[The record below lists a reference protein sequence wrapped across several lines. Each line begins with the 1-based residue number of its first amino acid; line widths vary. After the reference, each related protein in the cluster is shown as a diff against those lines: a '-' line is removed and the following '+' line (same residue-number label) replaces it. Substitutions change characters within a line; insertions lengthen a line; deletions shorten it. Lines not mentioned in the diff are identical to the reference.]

1 MNGKNNLDEDL
12 KNHIEQFNPNKVNNK
27 LLFHK
32 FIMINE
38 ILDKRN
44 KKQNPEMKSITKGQ
58 GRLIGFLKRKDGFS
72 TKELSEILNISVTS
86 LNETLNKLEQQN
98 FIRKVPSPKD
108 KRVLLVELTE
118 EGRAI
123 EFKNHEDID
132 IFDTLSEEEKEN
144 LNEYLN
150 RLTVALHNK
159 FKEEN
164 PEKYEKIIKNRKEIF
179 EKYFKEDN
187 PNEEWMQ
194 LMNCNKKEKCQT
206 FSVWND
212 LNSAIDEFLENK
224 TLFNI
229 ILGVEKPDHG
239 QVFIGKTIKTTNV
252 EFSGKPKNISKDDI
266 KNRENNEL
274 TRHTLMKNNLQ
285 KYVERNKGNLPNNIT
300 SFLRK
305 LFHVKIDWKKILRN
319 SLQTI
324 LEKADYFTWA
334 KPRTSL
340 FALNNMPYL
349 PSQTSCYHS

>member
-1 MNGKNNLDEDL
+1 MNGEDNLNNGYFE
-12 KNHIEQFNPNKVNNK
+12 FNQVNNE

-38 ILDKRN
+38 VLDRRN

-58 GRLIGFLKRKDGFS
+58 GRLIILLKRKDKIS

-150 RLTVALHNK
+150 RLTIALHNK

-164 PEKYEKIIKNRKEIF
+164 PEKYEEIIKHRKEIF
-179 EKYFKEDN
+179 EKYFKEYN

-194 LMNCNKKEKCQT
+194 FMNCNKKK
-206 FSVWND
+206 
-212 LNSAIDEFLENK
+212 
-224 TLFNI
+224 
-229 ILGVEKPDHG
+229 
-239 QVFIGKTIKTTNV
+239 
-252 EFSGKPKNISKDDI
+252 
-266 KNRENNEL
+266 
-274 TRHTLMKNNLQ
+274 
-285 KYVERNKGNLPNNIT
+285 
-300 SFLRK
+300 
-305 LFHVKIDWKKILRN
+305 
-319 SLQTI
+319 
-324 LEKADYFTWA
+324 
-334 KPRTSL
+334 
-340 FALNNMPYL
+340 
-349 PSQTSCYHS
+349 

>member
-44 KKQNPEMKSITKGQ
+44 KKQNPEMKSISKGQ

-118 EGRAI
+118 EGRSI
-123 EFKNHEDID
+123 EFKNHADID

-150 RLTVALHNK
+150 RLTMALHNK

-179 EKYFKEDN
+179 EKYFKECS
-187 PNEEWMQ
+187 PNEEW
-194 LMNCNKKEKCQT
+194 LELINCNKK
-206 FSVWND
+206 
-212 LNSAIDEFLENK
+212 
-224 TLFNI
+224 
-229 ILGVEKPDHG
+229 
-239 QVFIGKTIKTTNV
+239 
-252 EFSGKPKNISKDDI
+252 
-266 KNRENNEL
+266 R
-274 TRHTLMKNNLQ
+274 
-285 KYVERNKGNLPNNIT
+285 
-300 SFLRK
+300 
-305 LFHVKIDWKKILRN
+305 
-319 SLQTI
+319 
-324 LEKADYFTWA
+324 
-334 KPRTSL
+334 
-340 FALNNMPYL
+340 
-349 PSQTSCYHS
+349 

>member
-1 MNGKNNLDEDL
+1 MNGENNSKKDYFD
-12 KNHIEQFNPNKVNNK
+12 FNEVDNQ

-38 ILDKRN
+38 VLDRRN

-58 GRLIGFLKRKDGFS
+58 GRLIILLKRKDNLS

-98 FIRKVPSPKD
+98 LIRKVPSPKD

-150 RLTVALHNK
+150 RLTIALHNK

-164 PEKYEKIIKNRKEIF
+164 PEKYEKIIKHRKEIF
-179 EKYFKEDN
+179 EKYFKEYN

-194 LMNCNKKEKCQT
+194 FMNCNKKK
-206 FSVWND
+206 
-212 LNSAIDEFLENK
+212 
-224 TLFNI
+224 
-229 ILGVEKPDHG
+229 
-239 QVFIGKTIKTTNV
+239 
-252 EFSGKPKNISKDDI
+252 
-266 KNRENNEL
+266 
-274 TRHTLMKNNLQ
+274 
-285 KYVERNKGNLPNNIT
+285 
-300 SFLRK
+300 
-305 LFHVKIDWKKILRN
+305 
-319 SLQTI
+319 
-324 LEKADYFTWA
+324 
-334 KPRTSL
+334 
-340 FALNNMPYL
+340 
-349 PSQTSCYHS
+349 

>member
-1 MNGKNNLDEDL
+1 MNGENNSKKDYFD
-12 KNHIEQFNPNKVNNK
+12 FNEVDNQ

-38 ILDKRN
+38 VLDKRN

-118 EGRAI
+118 DGRSL
-123 EFKNHEDID
+123 EFKNHEDVD

-150 RLTVALHNK
+150 RLTIALHNK

-164 PEKYEKIIKNRKEIF
+164 PEKYEKIIKHRKEIF
-179 EKYFKEDN
+179 EKYFKEYN

-194 LMNCNKKEKCQT
+194 FMNCNKK
-206 FSVWND
+206 
-212 LNSAIDEFLENK
+212 
-224 TLFNI
+224 
-229 ILGVEKPDHG
+229 
-239 QVFIGKTIKTTNV
+239 
-252 EFSGKPKNISKDDI
+252 
-266 KNRENNEL
+266 
-274 TRHTLMKNNLQ
+274 
-285 KYVERNKGNLPNNIT
+285 
-300 SFLRK
+300 
-305 LFHVKIDWKKILRN
+305 KIVD
-319 SLQTI
+319 
-324 LEKADYFTWA
+324 
-334 KPRTSL
+334 
-340 FALNNMPYL
+340 
-349 PSQTSCYHS
+349 

>member
-1 MNGKNNLDEDL
+1 MNGEDNLNNGYFE
-12 KNHIEQFNPNKVNNK
+12 FNQVNNQ

-38 ILDKRN
+38 VLDRRN

-150 RLTVALHNK
+150 RLTIALHNK

-164 PEKYEKIIKNRKEIF
+164 PERYEKIIKHRKEIF

-194 LMNCNKKEKCQT
+194 FMNCNKKK
-206 FSVWND
+206 
-212 LNSAIDEFLENK
+212 
-224 TLFNI
+224 
-229 ILGVEKPDHG
+229 
-239 QVFIGKTIKTTNV
+239 
-252 EFSGKPKNISKDDI
+252 
-266 KNRENNEL
+266 
-274 TRHTLMKNNLQ
+274 
-285 KYVERNKGNLPNNIT
+285 
-300 SFLRK
+300 
-305 LFHVKIDWKKILRN
+305 
-319 SLQTI
+319 
-324 LEKADYFTWA
+324 
-334 KPRTSL
+334 
-340 FALNNMPYL
+340 
-349 PSQTSCYHS
+349 

>member
-1 MNGKNNLDEDL
+1 MNGENNSKKGYFEI
-12 KNHIEQFNPNKVNNK
+12 NEVNNQ

-150 RLTVALHNK
+150 RLTIALHNK
-159 FKEEN
+159 FKAEN
-164 PEKYEKIIKNRKEIF
+164 PEKYEKIIKHRKEIF
-179 EKYFKEDN
+179 EKYFKEYD

-194 LMNCNKKEKCQT
+194 FMNCNKKK
-206 FSVWND
+206 
-212 LNSAIDEFLENK
+212 
-224 TLFNI
+224 
-229 ILGVEKPDHG
+229 
-239 QVFIGKTIKTTNV
+239 
-252 EFSGKPKNISKDDI
+252 
-266 KNRENNEL
+266 
-274 TRHTLMKNNLQ
+274 
-285 KYVERNKGNLPNNIT
+285 
-300 SFLRK
+300 
-305 LFHVKIDWKKILRN
+305 
-319 SLQTI
+319 
-324 LEKADYFTWA
+324 
-334 KPRTSL
+334 
-340 FALNNMPYL
+340 
-349 PSQTSCYHS
+349 

>member
-150 RLTVALHNK
+150 RLTIALHNK

-164 PEKYEKIIKNRKEIF
+164 PEKYEKIIKHRKEIF
-179 EKYFKEDN
+179 EKYFKEYD

-194 LMNCNKKEKCQT
+194 FMNCNKKK
-206 FSVWND
+206 
-212 LNSAIDEFLENK
+212 
-224 TLFNI
+224 
-229 ILGVEKPDHG
+229 
-239 QVFIGKTIKTTNV
+239 
-252 EFSGKPKNISKDDI
+252 
-266 KNRENNEL
+266 
-274 TRHTLMKNNLQ
+274 
-285 KYVERNKGNLPNNIT
+285 
-300 SFLRK
+300 
-305 LFHVKIDWKKILRN
+305 
-319 SLQTI
+319 
-324 LEKADYFTWA
+324 
-334 KPRTSL
+334 
-340 FALNNMPYL
+340 
-349 PSQTSCYHS
+349 

>member
-1 MNGKNNLDEDL
+1 MNGENNSKKDYFD
-12 KNHIEQFNPNKVNNK
+12 FNEVDNQ

-38 ILDKRN
+38 VLDKRN

-118 EGRAI
+118 DGRAL

-150 RLTVALHNK
+150 RLTIALHNK

-164 PEKYEKIIKNRKEIF
+164 PEKYEKIIKHRKEIF
-179 EKYFKEDN
+179 EKYFKEYN

-194 LMNCNKKEKCQT
+194 FMNCNKKK
-206 FSVWND
+206 
-212 LNSAIDEFLENK
+212 
-224 TLFNI
+224 
-229 ILGVEKPDHG
+229 
-239 QVFIGKTIKTTNV
+239 
-252 EFSGKPKNISKDDI
+252 
-266 KNRENNEL
+266 
-274 TRHTLMKNNLQ
+274 
-285 KYVERNKGNLPNNIT
+285 
-300 SFLRK
+300 
-305 LFHVKIDWKKILRN
+305 
-319 SLQTI
+319 
-324 LEKADYFTWA
+324 
-334 KPRTSL
+334 
-340 FALNNMPYL
+340 
-349 PSQTSCYHS
+349 

>member
-1 MNGKNNLDEDL
+1 MNGENNSKKDYFD
-12 KNHIEQFNPNKVNNK
+12 FNEVDNQ

-38 ILDKRN
+38 VLDKRN

-98 FIRKVPSPKD
+98 FIKKVPSPKD

-150 RLTVALHNK
+150 RLTVALHKK
-159 FKEEN
+159 FKKEN
-164 PEKYEKIIKNRKEIF
+164 PEKYEKIIKNRQEIF

-194 LMNCNKKEKCQT
+194 LMNCNKK
-206 FSVWND
+206 
-212 LNSAIDEFLENK
+212 
-224 TLFNI
+224 
-229 ILGVEKPDHG
+229 
-239 QVFIGKTIKTTNV
+239 
-252 EFSGKPKNISKDDI
+252 
-266 KNRENNEL
+266 
-274 TRHTLMKNNLQ
+274 
-285 KYVERNKGNLPNNIT
+285 
-300 SFLRK
+300 RK
-305 LFHVKIDWKKILRN
+305 K
-319 SLQTI
+319 
-324 LEKADYFTWA
+324 
-334 KPRTSL
+334 
-340 FALNNMPYL
+340 
-349 PSQTSCYHS
+349 

>member
-1 MNGKNNLDEDL
+1 MNRENNSKKDYFD
-12 KNHIEQFNPNKVNNK
+12 FNEVDNQ

-38 ILDKRN
+38 VLDKRN

-118 EGRAI
+118 DGRAL

-150 RLTVALHNK
+150 RLTIALHNK

-164 PEKYEKIIKNRKEIF
+164 PEKYEKIIKHRKEIF
-179 EKYFKEDN
+179 EKYFKEYN

-194 LMNCNKKEKCQT
+194 FMNCNKKK
-206 FSVWND
+206 
-212 LNSAIDEFLENK
+212 
-224 TLFNI
+224 
-229 ILGVEKPDHG
+229 
-239 QVFIGKTIKTTNV
+239 
-252 EFSGKPKNISKDDI
+252 
-266 KNRENNEL
+266 
-274 TRHTLMKNNLQ
+274 
-285 KYVERNKGNLPNNIT
+285 
-300 SFLRK
+300 
-305 LFHVKIDWKKILRN
+305 
-319 SLQTI
+319 
-324 LEKADYFTWA
+324 
-334 KPRTSL
+334 
-340 FALNNMPYL
+340 
-349 PSQTSCYHS
+349 

>member
-1 MNGKNNLDEDL
+1 MNGEDNLNNGYFE
-12 KNHIEQFNPNKVNNK
+12 FNQVNNQ

-38 ILDKRN
+38 VLDRRN

-58 GRLIGFLKRKDGFS
+58 GRLIILLKRKDNLS

-98 FIRKVPSPKD
+98 LIRKVPSPKD

-164 PEKYEKIIKNRKEIF
+164 PEKYEKLIRNRKEIF

-187 PNEEWMQ
+187 PNEEWLQ
-194 LMNCNKKEKCQT
+194 LMNCNKK
-206 FSVWND
+206 
-212 LNSAIDEFLENK
+212 
-224 TLFNI
+224 
-229 ILGVEKPDHG
+229 
-239 QVFIGKTIKTTNV
+239 
-252 EFSGKPKNISKDDI
+252 
-266 KNRENNEL
+266 
-274 TRHTLMKNNLQ
+274 
-285 KYVERNKGNLPNNIT
+285 
-300 SFLRK
+300 RK
-305 LFHVKIDWKKILRN
+305 K
-319 SLQTI
+319 
-324 LEKADYFTWA
+324 
-334 KPRTSL
+334 
-340 FALNNMPYL
+340 
-349 PSQTSCYHS
+349 

>member
-1 MNGKNNLDEDL
+1 MNGKNNLNKDYFE
-12 KNHIEQFNPNKVNNK
+12 FNEVNNQ

-38 ILDKRN
+38 VLDRRN

-58 GRLIGFLKRKDGFS
+58 GRLIILLKRKDGFS

-98 FIRKVPSPKD
+98 LIRKVPSPKD

-132 IFDTLSEEEKEN
+132 IFDTLSEDEKEN

-150 RLTVALHNK
+150 RLTVALHKK

-187 PNEEWMQ
+187 PNEEWLQ
-194 LMNCNKKEKCQT
+194 LMNCNKK
-206 FSVWND
+206 
-212 LNSAIDEFLENK
+212 
-224 TLFNI
+224 
-229 ILGVEKPDHG
+229 
-239 QVFIGKTIKTTNV
+239 
-252 EFSGKPKNISKDDI
+252 
-266 KNRENNEL
+266 
-274 TRHTLMKNNLQ
+274 
-285 KYVERNKGNLPNNIT
+285 
-300 SFLRK
+300 RK
-305 LFHVKIDWKKILRN
+305 K
-319 SLQTI
+319 
-324 LEKADYFTWA
+324 
-334 KPRTSL
+334 
-340 FALNNMPYL
+340 
-349 PSQTSCYHS
+349 

>member
-1 MNGKNNLDEDL
+1 MNGEDNLNNGYFE
-12 KNHIEQFNPNKVNNK
+12 FNQVNNQ

-38 ILDKRN
+38 VLDKRN

-118 EGRAI
+118 DGRSL
-123 EFKNHEDID
+123 EFKNHEDVD
-132 IFDTLSEEEKEN
+132 IFDNLSEEEKEN

-179 EKYFKEDN
+179 EKYFKDDKHH
-187 PNEEWMQ
+187 EEWIRSMI
-194 LMNCNKKEKCQT
+194 CK
-206 FSVWND
+206 
-212 LNSAIDEFLENK
+212 
-224 TLFNI
+224 
-229 ILGVEKPDHG
+229 
-239 QVFIGKTIKTTNV
+239 
-252 EFSGKPKNISKDDI
+252 
-266 KNRENNEL
+266 
-274 TRHTLMKNNLQ
+274 
-285 KYVERNKGNLPNNIT
+285 
-300 SFLRK
+300 
-305 LFHVKIDWKKILRN
+305 
-319 SLQTI
+319 
-324 LEKADYFTWA
+324 
-334 KPRTSL
+334 
-340 FALNNMPYL
+340 
-349 PSQTSCYHS
+349 